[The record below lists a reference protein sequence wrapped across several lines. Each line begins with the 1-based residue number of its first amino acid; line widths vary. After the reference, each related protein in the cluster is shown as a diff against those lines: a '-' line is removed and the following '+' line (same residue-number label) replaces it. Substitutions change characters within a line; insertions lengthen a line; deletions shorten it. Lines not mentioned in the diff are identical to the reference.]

1 MKDKRAHTSDQK
13 KKKKHPSFSKNQEF
27 SIWKSLEKEQM
38 IFLSSCKKCITFED
52 LLVLEYCGLMF
63 IIW

>member
-1 MKDKRAHTSDQK
+1 MKDKRAHTSDQ

-52 LLVLEYCGLMF
+52 LLVPEYCGLMF